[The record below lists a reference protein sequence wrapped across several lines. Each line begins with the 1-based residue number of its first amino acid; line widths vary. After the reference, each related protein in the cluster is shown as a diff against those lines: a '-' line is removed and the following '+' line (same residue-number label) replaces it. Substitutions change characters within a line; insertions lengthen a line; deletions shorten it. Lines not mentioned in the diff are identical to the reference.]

1 MSPIVAV
8 TGATGNIGGRV
19 ARLLSAQGVSQRLL
33 SRNPAAL
40 PDLPGAT
47 NVQGADYSDA
57 TALREAFAG
66 ADTLLLV
73 SARESVNRVHE
84 HTTAID
90 AAIAAG
96 VRRIVYTSFFGAGP
110 DCTFTFGRDHWHTEQ
125 HLQST
130 GVPFVVLRDNMY
142 ASAPPAMAGEDGAI
156 RGPAGDGAVS
166 MVALDDIAAVAARVL
181 TDSAHDGQVLDITG
195 PEAITLAE
203 AARQLSKVTGR
214 EITYV
219 QETEDEAYASRAHY
233 NAPEYEVAGWVTSYT
248 AIAAGELAPVSDA
261 VARVTGR
268 PAQTFA
274 EYLAANPGSFAHLV
288 K

>member
-19 ARLLSAQGVSQRLL
+19 ARLLSARGVTQRLL
-33 SRNPAAL
+33 SRNPSAL

-47 NVQGADYSDA
+47 NVQGAEYTDA
-57 TALREAFAG
+57 EALRAAFSG

-73 SARESVNRVHE
+73 SARESANRVHE

-96 VRRIVYTSFFGAGP
+96 VSRIVYTSFLGAGA
-110 DCTFTFGRDHWHTEQ
+110 DCTFTFGQDHWHTEQ
-125 HLQST
+125 HLKAT
-130 GVPFVVLRDNMY
+130 GVPFVALRDNMY
-142 ASAPPAMAGEDGAI
+142 ASAPPAMTGADGAI

-166 MVALDDIAAVAARVL
+166 MVALDDIAAVAVAAL
-181 TDSAHDGQVLDITG
+181 TDTAHDGQVLDVTG

-203 AARQLSKVTGR
+203 AARVLSEVTGR

-219 QETEDEAYASRAHY
+219 AETEDEAYASRAHY

-248 AIAAGELAPVSDA
+248 AIAAGELAVVSDT
-261 VARVTGR
+261 VTRLTGR
-268 PAQTFA
+268 QPQTFA
-274 EYLAANPGSFAHLV
+274 EFLTANPGTYAHLV